1 MIRRRILHLCRSIEG
16 AAREDVLR
24 LFADSE
30 GDAVLAEIATLVTD
44 GVLVERE
51 GRLYPGGA
59 S

>member
-1 MIRRRILHLCRSIEG
+1 MIRRRILQLCRSILG

-24 LFADSE
+24 LFAE
-30 GDAVLAEIATLVTD
+30 HEADAVLAEIAALVTE